1 MKKEFKLLVVLVTLV
16 ALAGLL
22 VASVPVGAR
31 TPVQTAI
38 HPNKWFNSNP
48 VIKQG
53 APETTWGFTLSNS
66 RTGMQIVP
74 LPRGT
79 TFVILVDGHTR
90 VGTVT
95 LIPHG
100 TQSVSWTLT
109 KAQSYK
115 AGRVGKHNVEV
126 YFWSSPQYGPNH
138 SQYLPSEYVGSYT
151 VTK

>member
-1 MKKEFKLLVVLVTLV
+1 MKKEVSLLVIFVTLA
-16 ALAGLL
+16 ALV
-22 VASVPVGAR
+22 VASVPVGAAH
-31 TPVQTAI
+31 PVQTAI
-38 HPNKWFNSNP
+38 YPNKWFASNP

-53 APETTWGFTLSNS
+53 TPETTWGFTLVNS
-66 RTGMQIVP
+66 WTGMQIVP

-79 TFVILVDGHTR
+79 TFMILIDGHTQ

-115 AGRVGKHNVEV
+115 CGRVGKHNVEV

-138 SQYLPSEYVGSYT
+138 SPYLPSEYVGSYT
-151 VTK
+151 VTE